1 MKISNINHAHR
12 LGLSDAYLSQHTTN
26 EHIVRVI
33 TLYNKINLDK
43 ENIKNGLSIVFVM
56 DQSKCLVKFFPQYL
70 FFLGCSL

>member
-56 DQSKCLVKFFPQYL
+56 DQSKCLVKFFRQYL
-70 FFLGCSL
+70 FFFGL